1 MNAIELGYVALE
13 YGTPSFVFDEGAFA
27 QRMRNVGEIFGANVK
42 LCFAVKA
49 NPFFIPAAERARLA
63 LKLAFPALISERY
76 L

>member
-27 QRMRNVGEIFGANVK
+27 QRMRNVGEIFGSSVK

-49 NPFFIPAAERARLA
+49 NPFFV
-63 LKLAFPALISERY
+63 PALSKLMHGSKCAARANSTFAVP
-76 L
+76 